1 MPVTRIPL
9 LLISL
14 LLAGCAMPARQQQ
27 LEQVI
32 GGLDNELQR
41 LEEQLAAMNS
51 LHYQKAIDAPLT
63 LRQALTTQTA
73 GPQGLIPVRQTLIDG
88 PRLSY
93 DYRLPHGVT
102 TLPLGNP
109 CLDYE
114 FELRHLG
121 LLGQLA
127 LRWQGASGQGERLIN
142 QRDCPFSV
150 KGPGLQ

>member
-1 MPVTRIPL
+1 MYLTSIPL

-14 LLAGCAMPARQQQ
+14 LLTGCATPARQQQ
-27 LEQVI
+27 LAAAI
-32 GGLDNELQR
+32 DGLDSELQQ
-41 LEEQLAAMNS
+41 LEEQLAVMNS
-51 LHYQKAIDAPLT
+51 LHYQKAIDAPLS
-63 LRQALTTQTA
+63 LRQALTTRTP
-73 GPQGLIPVRQTLIDG
+73 GPHGLIPARQTLADG

-93 DYRLPHGVT
+93 DYRLPQGVS

-127 LRWQGASGQGERLIN
+127 LHWQGANDQGSLLID